1 MLALILEDSIYTNM
15 EVEMLRVQLRRGFD
29 YWTVLRFLQLTPVLS
44 KLVQVSNIDAKT
56 SLAEYIPVKN
66 SAQCIY

>member
-29 YWTVLRFLQLTPVLS
+29 YWTVVRFLQLTPVLS

>member
-44 KLVQVSNIDAKT
+44 KLVQVSNIDAKI